1 MFNIIREINELKAVT
16 KHISC
21 EFKFDRRNVTQV
33 KGRITIKVDMS
44 VKKIMYV
51 KRILFGNFLHAIV
64 KVENIYQEL

>member
-21 EFKFDRRNVTQV
+21 ELKFDRRNVTQV
-33 KGRITIKVDMS
+33 KGKITIKVDMS
-44 VKKIMYV
+44 GKKIMYV
-51 KRILFGNFLHAIV
+51 KRILFGNFLHAIA

>member
-33 KGRITIKVDMS
+33 KGKITIKVDM
-44 VKKIMYV
+44 
-51 KRILFGNFLHAIV
+51 R
-64 KVENIYQEL
+64 